1 MNHRTIL
8 IASIA
13 FALFPVAL
21 SAQTTIPAAA
31 NSNFNANAA
40 GTSYILNT
48 GNTRAVTSG
57 ATEAITIGAASGSI
71 TLTVDG
77 IASQTATGRAI
88 RSSTGGASITVNIG
102 STGLV
107 KAVTDDAIQ
116 GRNTGAFNLTNLG
129 TLYSGTLSSVTT
141 STPNASTAL
150 ATGRGLNLRDAGGGT
165 VFNGSISNSTALIR
179 ADGGDAVRVG
189 VGFAFTNYG
198 VINAAGV
205 VNDNSANNVF
215 NSVPNNSVLQTY
227 SAGGGFSFEDPSGS
241 VGSTNSSLVNYGT
254 VTGARHG
261 VQSGTLGSNLTVTN
275 QASGTIIGRN
285 GSGIGF
291 DSIETNLTKITVHNY
306 GIIRGDFAGIGN
318 VIDRTGSASFTHD
331 GDGDGVDIDGA
342 ATVNNYAGGQIR
354 GTGANGYD
362 TGGRANTSDGIAI
375 GGGIINN
382 SGLIQGTGVGIVVNN
397 DTSLSR
403 SGVAATTITNNVG
416 GTIEGLNGYAIRL
429 ENKHGDARDNDTIT
443 NAGTIIGGGSIPNPS
458 GTITIQSGATDTNS
472 TGTLDGVTYTGTG
485 SARFIKGDGSAI
497 QTGEGN
503 DIITNHGT
511 ITGSNGRAINM
522 EGGNNTLNIAGGTI
536 TGAING
542 GTGGTNALNVNLSTP
557 SSSFAYSGAITNFA
571 TTSVQSG
578 IFSLSGSIN
587 DSSAISI
594 ATGGTFNYTGAGA
607 LGNNITL
614 DGGTFKNNG
623 GNYTGTLTLASGT
636 VSGTNLSGVALT
648 IGAGTT
654 LAPGNSPGT
663 LSTGSETWAGGGSYL
678 WEINRLGVAGGTQ
691 GGDPGWDFAD
701 ITGSLTITANSGN
714 KFNINIDSL
723 ALLSAWDNSQ
733 SYTFNLA
740 TASGGIFG
748 FDASDFLINTSAFD
762 DLHSLGVG
770 HFYVEQDGNSLELNF
785 TPVPEPATIGIGI
798 ALMGV
803 AFIRRRR
810 GA

>member
-129 TLYSGTLSSVTT
+129 TLYSGPNISVT
-141 STPNASTAL
+141 PSTAL
-150 ATGRGLNLRDAGGGT
+150 TTGRGLNLRDAGGGT
-165 VFNGSISNSTALIR
+165 VFNGSVSNSTALIR

-198 VINAAGV
+198 VINAAGI
-205 VNDNSANNVF
+205 VNDNSANNGF
-215 NSVPNNSVLQTY
+215 NSSPNNSVATTFG
-227 SAGGGFSFEDPSGS
+227 AGGGFSFEDPSGI

-275 QASGTIIGRN
+275 QATGSIIGRN

-291 DSIETNLTKITVHNY
+291 DSIETNPAKIIVHNY
-306 GIIRGDFAGIGN
+306 GLIRGDFAGIGN

-397 DTSLSR
+397 DTSLTR

-416 GTIEGLNGYAIRL
+416 GTIEGQNGYAIRL
-429 ENKHGDARDNDTIT
+429 ENKLGDARDNDTIT
-443 NAGTIIGGGSIPNPS
+443 NYGTIIGGGTITKPS
-458 GTITIQSGATDTNS
+458 GTVALQGNGGTDTNS

-522 EGGNNTLNIAGGTI
+522 EGGSNTLNIAGGTI

-571 TTSVQSG
+571 TTSVQNG

-614 DGGTFKNNG
+614 NGGNFKNNG
-623 GNYTGTLTLASGT
+623 GNFTGTLTLASGT
-636 VSGTNLSGVALT
+636 VGGTNLSGVALS
-648 IGAGTT
+648 IGAGVT
-654 LAPGNSPGT
+654 LSPGNSPGT
-663 LSTGSETWAGGGSYL
+663 MATGSQTWAGGGSYL
-678 WEINRLGVAGGTQ
+678 WEINRLAAAGGAQ
-691 GGDPGWDFAD
+691 GNDPGWDFAD
-701 ITGSLTITANSGN
+701 ITGTLNITANAGN
-714 KFNINIDSL
+714 KFHINIDSL
-723 ALLSAWDNSQ
+723 GLLSSWDGGH
-733 SYTFNLA
+733 YYAFNFA

-748 FDASDFLINTSAFD
+748 FDASDFLIDTSAFAD
-762 DLHSLGVG
+762 QHYIGDGFFSVSQH
-770 HFYVEQDGNSLELNF
+770 GNSLELDF